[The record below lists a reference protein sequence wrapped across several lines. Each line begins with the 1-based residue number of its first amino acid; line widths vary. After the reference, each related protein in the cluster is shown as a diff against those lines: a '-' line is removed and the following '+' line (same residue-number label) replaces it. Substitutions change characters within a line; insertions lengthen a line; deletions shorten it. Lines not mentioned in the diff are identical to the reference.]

1 MMIALIPDAT
11 DKSCW
16 LRKRGRTM
24 KNIRKKSLRGRGRA
38 VAVFVIE
45 VLLVAAM
52 LFIIVY
58 GSAAVAEGICTVFG
72 W

>member
-1 MMIALIPDAT
+1 
-11 DKSCW
+11 
-16 LRKRGRTM
+16 M